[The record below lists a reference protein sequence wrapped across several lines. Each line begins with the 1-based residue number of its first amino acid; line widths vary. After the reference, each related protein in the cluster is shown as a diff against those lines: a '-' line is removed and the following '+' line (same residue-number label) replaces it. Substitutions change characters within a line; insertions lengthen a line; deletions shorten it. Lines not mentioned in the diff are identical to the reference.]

1 MIKVMAK
8 TNDKNKDNNADNPYK
23 KKINNWVIWTAIAV
37 IIFVI
42 LLLVFNRRSTVIN
55 EEAES
60 DSPIAMVILSSQKSL
75 PAS

>member
-1 MIKVMAK
+1 MILIMAK
-8 TNDKNKDNNADNPYK
+8 SNDKNKDNNADNPYRN
-23 KKINNWVIWTAIAV
+23 KINSWVIWTAIAL

-60 DSPIAMVILSSQKSL
+60 DSPIAMVILSPQNSGPVS
-75 PAS
+75 